1 MRISGGKARGI
12 PLRVTKSGLLR
23 PATEANRERLFS
35 SLHHRIQ
42 ESKVLDLFAGSGA
55 YGLEALSRGAKSVHF
70 VENNRKIYKDLKYNF
85 EQVQKSASLDTT
97 AATFTSWDAIDFL
110 KKKQDLYDFIFLDPP
125 YPDFPKIGE
134 TIFEL
139 LRTNGF
145 VHANSWLIHEGPME
159 AKSDF
164 NQWEKIKVL
173 GKEKKGSPSF
183 RLFSPLL
190 SPNPKRVQ

>member
-12 PLRVTKSGLLR
+12 PLRVTKSSLLR

-35 SLHHRIQ
+35 SLHHKIQ
-42 ESKVLDLFAGSGA
+42 ESKVLDLFAGSGS

-85 EQVQKSASLDTT
+85 EQVQKSANLSTS
-97 AATFTSWDAIDFL
+97 AASFSSWDAIDFL
-110 KKKQDLYDFIFLDPP
+110 KKKQDSYDFIFLDPP

-134 TIFEL
+134 KIFDFIH
-139 LRTNGF
+139 TNGF
-145 VHANSWLIHEGPME
+145 VHENSWLIHEGPIE

-164 NQWEKIKVL
+164 KQWEKIKVL

-183 RLFSPLL
+183 RIFSPHF
-190 SPNPKRVQ
+190 ST